1 MKSSRLW
8 AKVLALVAALAL
20 PAMAG
25 AQEAS
30 PTPDPHEYDDAAMHY
45 VAPPNAI
52 LLGTIQHPT
61 LQTLSQDPTTVARW
75 AIPGHSTQDTK
86 VISLVMELDSGSL
99 DGFESNFAN
108 ELRGDDSS
116 TLVKSKDSVT
126 LQNGMPA
133 YFLDITQGSGFD
145 THKVYA
151 YMWIDSQRAVVL
163 SVTALL
169 GSIQEDQAKQL
180 LAGATAVRYPAN
192 QP

>member
-1 MKSSRLW
+1 MKRLCTT
-8 AKVLALVAALAL
+8 ALFLTAALAL
-20 PAMAG
+20 PVTAG

-30 PTPDPHEYDDAAMHY
+30 AGSDPHEYDDAAMHY
-45 VAPPNAI
+45 AAPANSV
-52 LLGTIQHPT
+52 LMGTIQRPT
-61 LQTLSQDPTTVARW
+61 LQTLTQDPTIVARW
-75 AIPGHSTQDTK
+75 AITGHSAQDTK
-86 VISLVMELDSGSL
+86 VISLVMEAYSGTL
-99 DGFESNFAN
+99 DGFESNYAN

-145 THKVYA
+145 THKIYA

-169 GSIQEDQAKQL
+169 GAIQEDQAKEM
-180 LAGATAVRYPAN
+180 LAGATAVRYPTD